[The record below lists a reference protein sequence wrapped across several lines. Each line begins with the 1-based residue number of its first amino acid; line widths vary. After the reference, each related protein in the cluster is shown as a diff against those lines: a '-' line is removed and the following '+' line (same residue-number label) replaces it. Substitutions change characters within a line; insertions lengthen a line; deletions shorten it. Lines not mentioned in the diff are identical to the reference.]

1 MFPIADENF
10 SVERPYITYSLII
23 INIIIYAINF
33 FTADSLNM
41 IFAFVPKNFM
51 EGIEPWTIITH
62 QFMHGG
68 WGHLLGNMW
77 FLIIFGDNIE
87 ATIGKFKYL
96 FFYLLC
102 GMIAALSHMA
112 FNLDSIIP
120 TVGASGAISGVLGAY
135 IILYPKNKI
144 STIIPFGFIRI
155 YKVEALYYLVIW
167 FVIQLLFSFTDP
179 YGGVAYMA
187 HLGGFFGGVLL
198 IKLFVVKKKKTKND
212 SYYTWENQ
220 YDNT

>member
-1 MFPIADENF
+1 MFTIADENF

-23 INIIIYAINF
+23 TNIVLYAINF
-33 FTADSLNM
+33 FTSDSLNT
-41 IFAFVPKNFM
+41 IFAFVPKDFLM
-51 EGIEPWTIITH
+51 GIEPWTIITH

-87 ATIGKFKYL
+87 ATLGKGKYL
-96 FFYLLC
+96 IFYLLC
-102 GMIAALSHMA
+102 GVIAALSHMA

-155 YKVEALYYLVIW
+155 YKVEALYYLIIW

-187 HLGGFFGGVLL
+187 HLGGFGGGVVL
-198 IKLFVVKKKKTKND
+198 IKLFGGKKKKVQDN
-212 SYYTWENQ
+212 SLYTWENY
-220 YDNT
+220 YDKT